1 MKNFFKKYVKFNIT
15 NINIVLCV
23 IAIIIN
29 IYMGSNYLEYFGW
42 LSALCG
48 WVLFA
53 FMENWNYELL
63 DEHFELI
70 NKLTELRIKNIE
82 LYRNKEHNEK
92 DVEFLKQCSSKEITY
107 LKNDVLKMQEEN
119 ERLQKSL
126 NELKNN

>member
-23 IAIIIN
+23 IAAIISICTC
-29 IYMGSNYLEYFGW
+29 NYLEFFGW

-48 WVLFA
+48 WVLVA
-53 FMENWNYELL
+53 FLENWNYELL
-63 DEHFELI
+63 DEQSELI
-70 NKLTELRIKNIE
+70 NKLIDLRIKNIE

-92 DVEFLKQCSSKEITY
+92 DVEFLKLCSSKEITH
-107 LKNDVLKMQEEN
+107 LENDVLKMQEEN

>member
-29 IYMGSNYLEYFGW
+29 LCTGNYLDFFGW

-48 WVLFA
+48 WLVVA
-53 FMENWNYELL
+53 VMEKWNYELL

-70 NKLTELRIKNIE
+70 NKLIDLRIKNIE

-92 DVEFLKQCSSKEITY
+92 DVEFLKHCSSKEITR
-107 LKNDVLKMQEEN
+107 LKNDLLKMQEEN
-119 ERLQKSL
+119 ECLQKSL

>member
-29 IYMGSNYLEYFGW
+29 LCTGNYLDFFGW

-48 WVLFA
+48 WLVVA
-53 FMENWNYELL
+53 VMEKWNYELL

-70 NKLTELRIKNIE
+70 NKLIDLRIKNIE
-82 LYRNKEHNEK
+82 LYRNKEHSK
-92 DVEFLKQCSSKEITY
+92 KEIIH
-107 LKNDVLKMQEEN
+107 LENDILKMKEEN
-119 ERLQKSL
+119 ECLQKSL
-126 NELKNN
+126 NEPKKIIEVDNH

>member
-23 IAIIIN
+23 IAIIIS
-29 IYMGSNYLEYFGW
+29 ICTYNYLEFFGW

-48 WVLFA
+48 WVLVA

-63 DEHFELI
+63 DEHFKLI

-92 DVEFLKQCSSKEITY
+92 DVEFLKQCSSKEITH

-119 ERLQKSL
+119 EHLQKSL